1 MLDSMPVMSSGG
13 GGGSTTKPKYIAW
26 YDANRTVTSPEAV
39 EYIEI
44 YALSSFSFNNVTNL
58 ENALVDT
65 VQQGESKTV
74 TIDNGNVTITLAN
87 DGTSY
92 TVTSPRKNVMLMM
105 YVNS

>member
-1 MLDSMPVMSSGG
+1 MFQEMMVAGG

-26 YDANRTVTSPEAV
+26 YDANRTVPSPEAV

-44 YALSSFSFNNVTNL
+44 YALSSFSFNNITNL
-58 ENALVDT
+58 ENVLANT

-74 TIDNGNVTITLAN
+74 TIDNGNVTIALAN

-92 TVTSPRKNVMLMM
+92 TVTSPGRNVMLMM